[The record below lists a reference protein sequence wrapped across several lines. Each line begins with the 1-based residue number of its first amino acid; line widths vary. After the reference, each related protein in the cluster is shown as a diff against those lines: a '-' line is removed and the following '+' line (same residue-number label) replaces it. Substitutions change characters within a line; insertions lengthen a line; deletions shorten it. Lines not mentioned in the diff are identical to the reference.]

1 MFGRVAMSQERT
13 KSLFCALMPVILF
26 LGLTMIAGML
36 SKRMRV
42 KGPVVKSRRSSQRM
56 RASSF
61 DCLLWLISCSVLET
75 GKHGAAPGVF
85 KQELLKEEL

>member
-56 RASSF
+56 RTSG
-61 DCLLWLISCSVLET
+61 LE
-75 GKHGAAPGVF
+75 F
-85 KQELLKEEL
+85 